1 MISEKKEEVNE
12 EPFLVKWNNPD
23 GGLTEGPLSLLWNLI
38 ESYKIDIFDVSLSRI
53 TEDFIQF
60 INFSKNLSLE
70 LNTDFLKMAAHL
82 VYLKSK
88 ALLPN
93 PGFDEIEEELKLP
106 KELVEKLLEHKKFQ
120 LMGQKLSAIDEVIA
134 GVFKR
139 ESNQILNNFTD
150 EDNWLDLDLIDLISA
165 FNSILQKQAAN
176 DETPNLLIANQ
187 DYSIDT
193 KINKIEKLLEEK
205 KEIFFSEIFDSE
217 EPETYDVVFSF
228 LALLEIIKHKKISI
242 QQHKLFGNIKIFL
255 AV

>member
-1 MISEKKEEVNE
+1 MISESREEVNE
-12 EPFLVKWNNPD
+12 EPFLIKWNNPE
-23 GGLTEGPLSLLWNLI
+23 GGFSEGPLSLLWSLI
-38 ESYKIDIFDVSLSRI
+38 ESYKIDIFEVSLSRI

-60 INFSKNLSLE
+60 IELSKKVSIELS
-70 LNTDFLKMAAHL
+70 TDFLKMAAHL

-93 PGFDEIEEELKLP
+93 PGFEEIDEEPKLP

-139 ESNQILNNFTD
+139 ESNQILKDFTSD
-150 EDNWLDLDLIDLISA
+150 ENWLDLDLIDLISA

-176 DETPNLLIANQ
+176 SETPNLLIANQ
-187 DYSIDT
+187 DYSIDSKIT
-193 KINKIEKLLEEK
+193 KIETLLEEK
-205 KEIFFSEIFDSE
+205 KEILFSDIFDSE
-217 EPETYDVVFSF
+217 EPETYDIVFSF